1 MILESPK
8 GQGAITRMVTVTY
21 DRQFIH
27 GAVLELGNSEESVFR
42 VLMELKPK
50 NKGTRVYMNGL
61 SLTCDN
67 SM

>member
-1 MILESPK
+1 MLLIESFQLES
-8 GQGAITRMVTVTY
+8 VSY